1 METSIHSLYHLN
13 GKPCSH
19 QTMSAERKDK
29 ELRSMFCALSCLR
42 SSPDRAERSV
52 PCLCHM
58 LLSLDWCYQKGH
70 PGTRKRA
77 GWLLLTK
84 TLLLHRAVELSRRKY
99 TLPSCTG
106 ATVHSCSRPRL
117 CLFSSLMSTV
127 PIKNP
132 VKHTQTAPYS
142 CFSYKHHL
150 PIRPGQPP
158 GTSQTPSSPCHLLW
172 QSH

>member
-1 METSIHSLYHLN
+1 
-13 GKPCSH
+13 
-19 QTMSAERKDK
+19 MSAESKDK
-29 ELRSMFCALSCLR
+29 ELRSMFCGLSCLK

-84 TLLLHRAVELSRRKY
+84 TLLLHRAVDLSRRKY
-99 TLPSCTG
+99 TLPSCK
-106 ATVHSCSRPRL
+106 VPL
-117 CLFSSLMSTV
+117 CIHAPTLSSVFSLMSTV

-132 VKHTQTAPYS
+132 VKHTHTALCS
-142 CFSYKHHL
+142 CLSYKHHL

-158 GTSQTPSSPCHLLW
+158 GTSQTPSSPCHHLW